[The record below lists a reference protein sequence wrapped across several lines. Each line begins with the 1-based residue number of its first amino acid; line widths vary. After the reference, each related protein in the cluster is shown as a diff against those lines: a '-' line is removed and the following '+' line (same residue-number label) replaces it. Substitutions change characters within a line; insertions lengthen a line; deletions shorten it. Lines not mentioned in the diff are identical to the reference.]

1 MRGSRC
7 SVLSGSVIEDIL
19 QGLLVDI
26 AVELCEIR
34 RQLDVLRASFDT
46 VLAVAAARDA
56 ALLLQSV
63 QAQSSSVSTLS
74 RSGPTVRTFL
84 KFSCHKGFSGDTLR
98 EARSL
103 AGLQPLKSQ
112 TPSFLG
118 VSCFT
123 CRILIIEK

>member
-46 VLAVAAARDA
+46 VLAVAATRDA
-56 ALLLQSV
+56 ALLHQCV
-63 QAQSSSVSTLS
+63 QALRSVELSERMEVEENSEIACRVFCYAFSSCFFSIGIF
-74 RSGPTVRTFL
+74 R
-84 KFSCHKGFSGDTLR
+84 FSC
-98 EARSL
+98 
-103 AGLQPLKSQ
+103 
-112 TPSFLG
+112 
-118 VSCFT
+118 T
-123 CRILIIEK
+123 C